1 MLDALALSAAL
12 TLAEPGDWPGVDES
26 VVEKVAA
33 EAGRKPRRPYIDTD
47 RGDLLL
53 FVFLSA
59 GIVGGFFLGYS
70 YRVLFGERLGAA
82 AHEAG
87 DGPR

>member
-1 MLDALALSAAL
+1 MLSALLLAGAL
-12 TLAEPGDWPGVDES
+12 GSPSSWPGVDEA

-33 EAGRKPRRPYIDTD
+33 EAGRHARRPFIDTD

-59 GIVGGFFLGYS
+59 GIVGGFALGYS
-70 YRVLFGERLGAA
+70 YRQLFVERVGERAGAK
-82 AHEAG
+82 E
-87 DGPR
+87 